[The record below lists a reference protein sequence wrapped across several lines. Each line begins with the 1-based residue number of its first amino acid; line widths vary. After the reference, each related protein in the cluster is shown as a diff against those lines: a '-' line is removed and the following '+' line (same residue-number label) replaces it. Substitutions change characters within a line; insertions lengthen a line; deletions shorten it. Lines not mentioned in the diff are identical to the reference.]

1 MDTKNALC
9 AALSAI
15 SDVEIGRSRF
25 GSSSNPAWRVAGRE
39 FAHLHSA
46 SLIDLRVPR
55 TLQAKLRSDPRAHFR
70 TGKSEWV
77 ELEFHS
83 QTDVAEIA
91 SLAEEAA
98 AAARAK
104 RK

>member
-1 MDTKNALC
+1 MDTKKTLC

-25 GSSSNPAWRVAGRE
+25 GSRSNPAWRIAGRE

-46 SLIDLRVPR
+46 SLVDLRVPR
-55 TLQAKLRSDPRAHFR
+55 TLQAKLRSDSRAHFR

-83 QTDVAEIA
+83 QTDVAAIA
-91 SLAEEAA
+91 ALAEEAA